1 MDGRRAR
8 SERTRGRL
16 VEAALE
22 IIVREGAAAVTQ
34 RKVAAAAG
42 TSLASTT
49 YHFRTAD
56 DLVVAAFAESARRTA
71 EQFTAM
77 AIAILTGEKDLI
89 DGATEFVARAPYD
102 PDLPS
107 DAIPQL
113 VAGAAHNERLRAIC
127 DDFYTGMAA
136 TFAPLTTPPEAAPT
150 VARSITGLLMHE
162 LARGTKRPTPQLR
175 DDVVQLFAA
184 FGITQRVA
192 ELTRSLPG
200 EEHHDDHHNP

>member
-1 MDGRRAR
+1 MVDGRRAR
-8 SERTRGRL
+8 SDRTRGL
-16 VEAALE
+16 LIEAALE
-22 IIVREGAAAVTQ
+22 IIVREGADAVTQ

-56 DLVVAAFAESARRTA
+56 DLIVAAFAESARRTA

-77 AIAILTGEKDLI
+77 AISVLTGEKDLI
-89 DGATEFVARAPYD
+89 DGAMEFVARAPYD

-113 VAGAAHNERLRAIC
+113 VAGAAHNERLRAIS
-127 DDFYTGMAA
+127 DEFHAGMAA
-136 TFAPLTTPPEAAPT
+136 LFAPLTTPPEAAPT
-150 VARSITGLLMHE
+150 VARAITGLLMHE
-162 LARGTKRPTPQLR
+162 LARGTKRPTPQMR
-175 DDVVQLFAA
+175 DDVAHMLAA

-192 ELTRSLPG
+192 ELTGSLPRK
-200 EEHHDDHHNP
+200 D

>member
-1 MDGRRAR
+1 MTDGRRAR
-8 SERTRGRL
+8 SEQTRSRL
-16 VEAALE
+16 LDAAVE

-34 RKVAAAAG
+34 RKVATAAG

-49 YHFRTAD
+49 YHFRTAE
-56 DLVVAAFAESARRTA
+56 DLVVAAFEESARRTA
-71 EQFTAM
+71 EQLNAM
-77 AIAILTGEKDLI
+77 AIAVLTGEKDLI
-89 DGATEFVARAPYD
+89 DGAMEFVARAPYD

-127 DDFYTGMAA
+127 DDFYAGMAA

-150 VARSITGLLMHE
+150 VARAITGLLMHE

-175 DDVVQLFAA
+175 DDVSRLFTA
-184 FGITQRVA
+184 FGIVDRVA
-192 ELTRSLPG
+192 ELTRSLPR
-200 EEHHDDHHNP
+200 ED